1 MNHLQEWA
9 ASGVDAELTG
19 LNVRP
24 LAGSSSYDYLLYAET
39 LPRRNDGRLRDRIL
53 SRYQHI
59 EEGGWWC
66 SGIDLLTGKEDLW
79 GCFKPVAPRKTADQR
94 KVIKYE
100 HPPQAETGVF
110 ALRVPHRLA
119 EGIAQRYD
127 QPYDPPSQD
136 AVGVAS
142 PTENGFWQ
150 WLAAHPEIPLCLT
163 EGAKKAG
170 ALLTAGF
177 AAIALPGVNGGYR
190 TPRNAAGERIGR
202 SRLIPQL
209 AHLAQNRPIY
219 IVFDQDRKPKTI
231 QAVNGAIR
239 QTAYLLRQ
247 QNCEV
252 RVVTWDH
259 HQGKGVDDLI
269 AQGGIAAFEAAYGQA
284 LPFESWKATT
294 FTQLTYPAQITLND
308 RYLPPL
314 AIPPEARL
322 IGLKSPKGTGK
333 TQLLERIVKEAI
345 AQQKW
350 VLVIGHRVR
359 LVEALCQRFG
369 LQYSGVVGSGVV
381 GSGVVGSGVVGSG
394 VVGSGVVVSGVVGSG
409 VVGSGVVGSGVVDSK
424 KTQLTPN
431 PSSLTPNLGYGLCID
446 SLHPNARASFNA
458 ADWRDGVVILDE
470 VEQVLWHGLNSS
482 TCQGNRVAILK
493 SLKTLMQNVLGG
505 QGQVYVA
512 DADLSD
518 VSLDYLMALAGVELT
533 PWIVEN
539 HWQPTTEAWQVHHYP
554 DPNPDRLLGDLEE
567 HIRHGGRPFVCLSAQ
582 KVKSQWGTS
591 NLESYLR
598 QQFPDLN
605 ILRLDSES
613 LADATHPAATAM
625 GDLDQVL
632 AQYDVVLT
640 SPCLETGVSID
651 LRGHFTS
658 VWAIAQGVQAENSVR
673 QALSRVR
680 ENLPRYLWVAPFGF
694 NTVGNGS
701 TSIASLLDSG
711 QRLTQ
716 VNIRL
721 LQQSDLMTLDDVE
734 TGFQAESL
742 LCWAQFAVRV
752 NAAMAH
758 YRDQV
763 LLGLQREGHHILP
776 MAEAVALAPS
786 VEVEESP
793 SLGAAIAEVR
803 DRNYSEECEAIAAAA
818 DLTEADYK
826 PLKKQLVKTPE
837 QRRQVR
843 KYDLAQR
850 YGLTVTPELVERDD
864 QDWYPQLRLHYYLT
878 VGRAHL
884 TERDAQLA
892 QAMILQGDGAIF
904 APDFNRSQLGAKIGV
919 LDLLGIGRLLAQGD
933 RLLRNTDPDLVAM
946 QGVAIANRTFIK
958 AALGIG
964 IPKNASPILIIRRC
978 LEKLGYGVNC
988 VKCEGV
994 LIPGKTKRS
1003 RTKRIRVYQI
1013 AAPQDSRGAVFTTWL
1028 QRDTVPPEGI
1038 SGEAQSQNDGVID
1051 LPQPYEQLSLFA

>member
-9 ASGVDAELTG
+9 ASGVDDELTR
-19 LNVRP
+19 LNVRS
-24 LAGSSSYDYLLYAET
+24 LTGSNSYDYLLYAET

-53 SRYQHI
+53 HRYQHI

-66 SGIDLLTGKEDLW
+66 SGVDLLTGKEDLW
-79 GCFKPVAPRKTADQR
+79 GCFKPVAPRKTTDQR

-110 ALRVPHRLA
+110 ALRVPDRLA
-119 EGIAQRYD
+119 QGIAQRYA
-127 QPYDPPSQD
+127 QPYNPPD
-136 AVGVAS
+136 DGAVSVAS
-142 PTENGFWQ
+142 PTENHFWQ

-190 TPRNAAGERIGR
+190 TPRNEAGERIGR

-231 QAVNGAIR
+231 QAVNAAIR

-247 QNCEV
+247 QNCNV
-252 RVVTWDH
+252 RVVTWDT

-269 AQGGIAAFEAAYGQA
+269 AQKGIAAFEAAYNQA

-333 TQLLERIVKEAI
+333 TQLLEKIVKAAI

-369 LQYSGVVGSGVV
+369 LHYISEVATQPDGS
-381 GSGVVGSGVVGSG
+381 
-394 VVGSGVVVSGVVGSG
+394 
-409 VVGSGVVGSGVVDSK
+409 
-424 KTQLTPN
+424 T
-431 PSSLTPNLGYGLCID
+431 LGYGLCID

-458 ADWRDGVVILDE
+458 ADWRDGVVIFDE

-518 VSLDYLMALAGVELT
+518 VSLDYLMALAGVDLT

-539 HWQPTTEAWQVHHYP
+539 HWQPTTEAWQVYHYP
-554 DPNPDRLLGDLEE
+554 DPNPDRLLGDLEQ
-567 HIRHGGRPFVCLSAQ
+567 HIRNGGRPFVCLSAQ

-591 NLESYLR
+591 NLEAYLR
-598 QQFPDLN
+598 QQFPDLK

-625 GDLDQVL
+625 GDLNHVL
-632 AQYDVVLT
+632 AQYDVVLS

-694 NTVGNGS
+694 NTIGNGS

-763 LLGLQREGHHILP
+763 LLGLQQEGHHILP
-776 MAEAVALAPS
+776 MAEPIPPEPTAEA
-786 VEVEESP
+786 SP

-818 DLTEADYK
+818 DLTEADYQ

-850 YGLTVTPELVERDD
+850 YRRPVTPELVERDD
-864 QDWYPQLRLHYYLT
+864 QDWYSQLRLHYYLT
-878 VGRAHL
+878 VGRDHL

-892 QAMILQGDGAIF
+892 QAMILEGDGAIF

-933 RLLRNTDPDLVAM
+933 RLLRNTDVDLVAM

-994 LIPGKTKRS
+994 LVPGKTKRS

-1013 AAPQDSRGAVFTTWL
+1013 EAPQDGRGAVFTAWL
-1028 QRDTVPPEGI
+1028 QRDRVQPEM
-1038 SGEAQSQNDGVID
+1038 SEGETEGQGDQVVNLAV
-1051 LPQPYEQLSLFA
+1051 QPYEQLSLFA

>member
-24 LAGSSSYDYLLYAET
+24 LAGSASYDYLLYAET

-59 EEGGWWC
+59 EAGGWWC

-79 GCFKPVAPRKTADQR
+79 GCFKPVAPRKTTDER

-110 ALRVPHRLA
+110 ALRVPDRLA
-119 EGIAQRYD
+119 QNIAQRYG
-127 QPYDPPSQD
+127 QTYDPPCEG

-190 TPRNAAGERIGR
+190 TPRNQAGERIGR
-202 SRLIPQL
+202 SHLIPQL

-231 QAVNGAIR
+231 QAVNAAIR

-252 RVVTWDH
+252 RVVTWDAH
-259 HQGKGVDDLI
+259 EGKGVDDLI

-314 AIPPEARL
+314 AIPSDARL

-333 TQLLERIVKEAI
+333 TQLLEKIVKEAI
-345 AQQKW
+345 AQGKW

-369 LQYSGVVGSGVV
+369 LQYISEVVTQPDGS
-381 GSGVVGSGVVGSG
+381 
-394 VVGSGVVVSGVVGSG
+394 
-409 VVGSGVVGSGVVDSK
+409 
-424 KTQLTPN
+424 T
-431 PSSLTPNLGYGLCID
+431 LGYGLCID

-458 ADWRDGVVILDE
+458 ADWRDGVVIFDE

-518 VSLDYLMALAGVELT
+518 VSLDYLIALAGVDLT

-539 HWQPTTEAWQVHHYP
+539 CWQPTTEAWQVHHYP
-554 DPNPDRLLGDLEE
+554 DPNPDRLLGDLEQ
-567 HIRHGGRPFVCLSAQ
+567 HIRNGGRPFVCLSAQ

-598 QQFPDLN
+598 QQFPDLK

-613 LADATHPAATAM
+613 LADATHPAAAAM
-625 GDLDQVL
+625 GNLNDIL

-694 NTVGNGS
+694 NTIGNGS

-763 LLGLQREGHHILP
+763 LLGLQQEGHHILP
-776 MAEAVALAPS
+776 MAEAVALDPS
-786 VEVEESP
+786 VEAEESP

-803 DRNYSEECEAIAAAA
+803 DRNYSEECEAIAAAT
-818 DLTEADYK
+818 DLREADYK

-850 YGLTVTPELVERDD
+850 YGRTVTPELVERDD

-878 VGRAHL
+878 VGCDYL

-892 QAMILQGDGAIF
+892 KAMILQGDGAIF

-933 RLLRNTDPDLVAM
+933 RLLRNTDLDLVAM

-1013 AAPQDSRGAVFTTWL
+1013 EAPQDGRGAVFTAWL
-1028 QRDTVPPEGI
+1028 QRDTVQPEI
-1038 SGEAQSQNDGVID
+1038 GEGETQGQGDRYAIADQLGN
-1051 LPQPYEQLSLFA
+1051 PAAQPYEQLSLFA